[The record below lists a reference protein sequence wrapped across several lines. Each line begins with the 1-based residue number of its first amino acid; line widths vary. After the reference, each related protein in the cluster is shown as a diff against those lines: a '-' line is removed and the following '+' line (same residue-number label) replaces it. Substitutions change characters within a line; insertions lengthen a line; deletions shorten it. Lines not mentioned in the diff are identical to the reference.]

1 MLTNNK
7 VTIVRYVE
15 EKDDYEPIL
24 ACSAWIFC
32 KKGLTGTVKGE
43 ESSDVLHIRIQRA
56 NASSIEKGDLVYV
69 GEFKGQNALD
79 LSECKK
85 ITRVTDN
92 NYGSVPHW
100 HIETEA

>member
-24 ACSAWIFC
+24 TCSAWVFC
-32 KKGLTGTVKGE
+32 KKGLTGTVKGQE
-43 ESSDVLHIRIQRA
+43 NADVLHVRIQRA
-56 NASSIEKGDLVYV
+56 HISSIEKEDLVYV
-69 GEFKGQNALD
+69 GELKSYEPLD
-79 LSECKK
+79 LTKCRK
-85 ITRVTDN
+85 ITRITDN

>member
-7 VTIVRYVE
+7 VTIVRYVD
-15 EKDDYEPIL
+15 EKDDYGPIL
-24 ACSAWIFC
+24 TCAAWVFC
-32 KKGLTGTVKGE
+32 KKGLTSTVKGE
-43 ESSDVLHIRIQRA
+43 ENTDTLHIRIQRA
-56 NASSIEKGDLVYV
+56 KASSIEKGDLVYV
-69 GEFKGQNALD
+69 GEFNDQNPLD
-79 LSECKK
+79 LSKCRK